1 MMVLRY
7 ELNMDTL
14 HSICADDETMFIR
27 VSFKIIIGMLAGGM
41 VITWIEVAVKAVCK
55 THNCLCKS

>member
-1 MMVLRY
+1 MVLLY

-14 HSICADDETMFIR
+14 HSICDDDKTVFIR
-27 VSFKIIIGMLAGGM
+27 VSFTLIIGMLAGGM

-55 THNCLCKS
+55 TNNRLCKS